1 MSEVPHLRTDPEAV
15 QEPDREQRL
24 VLLQKRAMEQAVE
37 SAVPT
42 ASPQNSYYD
51 LPMVKEPSWTWEV
64 PLYFFVGGAAGA
76 AGLIGAVA
84 HLAGYSPELVRDA
97 RKIAFAGSLISPVL
111 LISDLGRPE
120 RFLAMLRVFK
130 PQSPMSVGVW
140 TLIGFSAGASTSNA
154 GDWLEAQGWSIG
166 LARLLQSAGD
176 VVTVLFGLPLVTY
189 TGVLIGATVIP
200 VWNRNV
206 KILPVHFA
214 ASGLGAAVGI
224 LELMGHQTPALQALG
239 MGVAIT
245 ETGMG
250 VSVEFRN
257 DPAQE
262 PLKRGPSGWLI
273 RLGGMLSGPVP
284 LALRTLSLFSGRN
297 GASKL
302 RKYAAISSVV
312 GSAIT
317 RAAWIHA
324 GHVSARESRPQ

>member
-1 MSEVPHLRTDPEAV
+1 MSEAPHLQHDKDSDLE
-15 QEPDREQRL
+15 REQRL
-24 VLLQKRAMEQAVE
+24 VLIQRQAMELLPTDTA
-37 SAVPT
+37 AVPM
-42 ASPQNSYYD
+42 ASSKTGYYE
-51 LPMVKEPSWTWEV
+51 LPMLKEPSWTWEI

-84 HLAGYSPELVRDA
+84 NIAGDSPELVRDA
-97 RKIAFAGSLISPVL
+97 RRIAFAGSALSPVL

-140 TLIGFSAGASTSNA
+140 TLIGFSVGTTAANAGA
-154 GDWLEAQGWSIG
+154 WLEQHGSSPT
-166 LARLLQSAGD
+166 LARLMQGAGD
-176 VVTVLFGLPLVTY
+176 IVTVLFGLPLATY

-206 KILPVHFA
+206 AQLPIHFA
-214 ASGLGAAVGI
+214 ASGLGAAVGM

-239 MGVAIT
+239 VGVALA
-245 ETGMG
+245 ETSIGA
-250 VSVEFRN
+250 SIELRA
-257 DPAQE
+257 DPAEE
-262 PLKRGPSGWLI
+262 PLKRGPSGWLT

-284 LALRTLSLFSGRN
+284 LVLRAASLVAGRRQ
-297 GASKL
+297 ASKL
-302 RKYAAISSVV
+302 RKYAAVSSIV

-324 GHVSARESRPQ
+324 GHVSARESRPA